1 MSNFYEQVYAL
12 VRQIPRGKVS
22 SYGRLASMLGRPR
35 AARAVGYALN
45 RLKDKQGDPAYAD
58 VPWQRVVN
66 SKGRISIINREHG
79 GNEQAARLRDEGVV
93 VNDKL
98 QIDLDVY
105 LWKGLHWI
113 EIDDILQQ
121 QFHL

>member
-12 VRQIPRGKVS
+12 VLQIPRGKVS

-45 RLKDKQGDPAYAD
+45 GLKDKQDNPAYAD

-113 EIDDILQQ
+113 EIDDILQGDG
-121 QFHL
+121 

>member
-12 VRQIPRGKVS
+12 VLQIPRGKVS

-45 RLKDKQGDPAYAD
+45 GLKDKQDNPAYAD

-98 QIDLDVY
+98 QIDLDMY

-113 EIDDILQQ
+113 EIDDILQGDG
-121 QFHL
+121 

>member
-1 MSNFYEQVYAL
+1 MSKNFYEQVYAL

-45 RLKDKQGDPAYAD
+45 GLKDKQDDPAYAD

-98 QIDLDVY
+98 QIDLDIY

-113 EIDDILQQ
+113 EIDDILQER
-121 QFHL
+121 